1 VSQTKPESIA
11 QLEKTMMNRNR
22 LLVALFFSLLLAF
35 QGLAQQ
41 PAQPTSPA
49 TLTLDRLFSSGD
61 FASQFFGPARWIDG
75 GSGYTTL
82 EASASA
88 KAGRDIVRYDTPT
101 GSRAVLV
108 AAERL
113 IPSGQSAPLTI
124 EDYVWSAN
132 GKLLLVYTNSQRVWR
147 QNTRGDYW
155 VLELSSNKLSKLG
168 GDGKASTMMFA
179 KFSPDATRVGYVREN
194 NLYVENLADNRI
206 TQLTRDGSRTVINGT
221 FDWVYEEELDLRDG
235 WRWSPDGRS
244 IAYWQL
250 DAEGVKDFYLINN
263 TAGIYSE
270 IIPVQYPKAGEK
282 NSASRVGIVAAAGG
296 TTRWLEVPGDP
307 RNHYLA
313 RLDWADS
320 SDEVIIQQLNRL
332 QNTNQVMLGD
342 ARSGSVRKLLTEQD
356 KAWVDLQGDEIT
368 WLDGGKNFLWI
379 SERDGWRH
387 VYVVSRDGQKLRL
400 VTPGDFDVVSVENV
414 DAANG
419 WLYYIASPAN
429 PTQRYLFRVKLDGGG
444 KSEQLSP
451 AAQAGS
457 HSYNIA
463 PGSSWAFHTY
473 SNFTTPPRIELVRL
487 PDHSRAR
494 TLAENARLQAT
505 VKQLNL
511 GKVEFF
517 RVDAGAGVQLD
528 GWMIKPVN
536 FDATKRYPVLFHV
549 YGEPA
554 SQTVLDRWGGARQL
568 WHFMLAQQGY
578 LVVSV
583 DNRGTPAPRGRDWRK
598 VIYRK
603 FGVISSQDQ
612 ANAAK
617 AIGKWAFVDPSRI
630 GIWGWSGGGA
640 STLNALFRYPDI
652 YRMGMSVAPVGDPR
666 YYDTIY
672 QERYMGL
679 PQENGEEYKLGAP
692 VTFAGQL
699 KGDLLLIHGTGDD
712 NVHYQNSEAV
722 INALIAANKPF
733 TMMAYPNRSH
743 GISEG
748 RNTTRH
754 LYELLTRYLHEKLPL
769 GGL

>member
-1 VSQTKPESIA
+1 
-11 QLEKTMMNRNR
+11 MNRNR
-22 LLVALFFSLLLAF
+22 LLAALLFVMFVAFPLA
-35 QGLAQQ
+35 AQQ
-41 PAQPTSPA
+41 SASQSDPSR
-49 TLTLDRLFSSGD
+49 LTLDRLFSSSD
-61 FASQFFGPARWIDG
+61 FAGQVFGPARWIDG
-75 GSGYTTL
+75 GAGYTTL
-82 EASASA
+82 ESSVTV
-88 KAGRDIVRYDTPT
+88 KGGRDIIRYDTAT

-113 IPSGQSAPLTI
+113 VPGGQSAALSI
-124 EDYVWSAN
+124 DDYVWSAN
-132 GKLLLVYTNSQRVWR
+132 ARLLLIYTNSQRVWR

-155 VLELSSNKLSKLG
+155 VLDLSSNRLSKLG
-168 GDGKASTMMFA
+168 GEAKPATLMFA

-194 NLYVENLADNRI
+194 NLYVENLSDRRI
-206 TQLTRDGSRTVINGT
+206 TQLTRDGSRTIINGT

-235 WRWSPDGRS
+235 WRWSPDSLS

-263 TAGIYSE
+263 TAGLYSE
-270 IIPVQYPKAGEK
+270 IIPIQYPKAGEK
-282 NSASRVGIVAAAGG
+282 NSASRVGVISASGG
-296 TTRWLEVPGDP
+296 ATRWLEVPGDP

-313 RLDWADS
+313 RMDWAAN

-332 QNTNQVMLGD
+332 QNTNLVLLGD
-342 ARSGSVRKLLTEQD
+342 AKTGSVRKVLTEQD

-387 VYVVSRDGQKLRL
+387 VYVVSRDGQRTRM
-400 VTPGDFDVVSVENV
+400 VTSGAFDVISVENV
-414 DAANG
+414 DDANG
-419 WLYYIASPAN
+419 WLYFVASPENA
-429 PTQRYLFRVKLDGGG
+429 TQRYLYRTKLNGSG
-444 KSEQLSP
+444 KAERLSP
-451 AAQAGS
+451 ASQAGT
-457 HSYNIA
+457 HAYNIA
-463 PGSSWAFHTY
+463 PRSAWAFHTY

-487 PDHSRAR
+487 PDHSTAR
-494 TLAENARLQAT
+494 MLVENAALQAK
-505 VKQLNL
+505 VRQLNL

-517 RVDAGAGVQLD
+517 RVDIGEGVQLD
-528 GWMIKPVN
+528 GWMIKPPN
-536 FDATKRYPVLFHV
+536 FEPSKRHAVLFHV

-554 SQTVLDRWGGARQL
+554 SQTVVDRWGGARQL

-578 LVVSV
+578 LVMSL

-598 VIYRK
+598 IVYRQ
-603 FGVISSQDQ
+603 FGIISSQDQ
-612 ANAAK
+612 ANGAR
-617 AIGKWAFVDPSRI
+617 AIGKWPFVDPARI

-679 PQENGEEYKLGAP
+679 PQDHAEEYKRSAP

-754 LYELLTRYLHEKLPL
+754 LYELLTRYLHEKLPVHVAAN
-769 GGL
+769 